1 MFRMLIA
8 TVLAALVVTASA
20 FADKPVP
27 PAPTA
32 PATTSADVALPST
45 QPKPFCVTGA
55 GSGTTSIALSGSTA
69 TVTVSWNICGESV
82 TANIHFSNGVT
93 ANGVTNASVNLS
105 PSQCVSASAD
115 IYASIDGFEGTQT
128 TSTVCAP
135 ASGGGGGSTPDPRLS
150 QSINTISGNGTV
162 GYSLSYSSE
171 VAGPVRALTDASG
184 NVYTCPAGSRWKVRV
199 YVDQWKGSLIGGLS
213 WHVQY
218 GVCYIPN
225 NRIVFAA
232 AWQPFQTTSAWPL
245 SWLSLSD
252 TGFPTIIA
260 TYAVATFRWQGSA
273 ATCII
278 SEGCGSTKHPG
289 TQILFYPNNT
299 EKISDWGG

>member
-1 MFRMLIA
+1 MFRIAIA
-8 TVLAALVVTASA
+8 TVLAALFLPVASA
-20 FADKPVP
+20 FADNP
-27 PAPTA
+27 P
-32 PATTSADVALPST
+32 TTIALPSS
-45 QPKPFCVTGA
+45 QKQPFCVQGV
-55 GSGTTSIALSGSTA
+55 GSGTTTISLSGSTA
-69 TVTVSWNICGESV
+69 TATVQWNICGESV
-82 TANIHFSNGVT
+82 TANIHFSNGTTV
-93 ANGVTNASVNLS
+93 NGVTSASVNLN

-128 TSTVCAP
+128 TNSVCAP
-135 ASGGGGGSTPDPRLS
+135 ASGGSGGGSTPDPRLS
-150 QSINTISGNGTV
+150 QSISTISGNGTV
-162 GYSLSYSSE
+162 GYSLASSSE
-171 VAGPVRALTDASG
+171 VAGPVRALTDANG

-199 YVDQWKGSLIGGLS
+199 YIDQWRGSLLGGLS

-225 NRIVFAA
+225 SRVVFAA
-232 AWQPFQTTSAWPL
+232 AWQPFQTTSSWPL
-245 SWLSLSD
+245 SWQSLSD
-252 TGFPTIIA
+252 TGYPTIIA